1 MSNSPRISRRNSVGR
16 TFTNNTIREAY
27 PYLLEDFKGRCA
39 YSMQHVQTIGDVAM
53 NIDHFDPRKKR
64 KKRQAYSNLNLASSQ
79 CNISKSNNWPTRQ
92 QRLSGARF
100 LNPCKEK
107 DYGVHI
113 FEDPT
118 THELVGRTVAGNYQI
133 LMCNL
138 NAQHFVLE
146 RTERTALA
154 KILLEFGKIK
164 SDSATVQQSI
174 SQLRQSYAR
183 KIPPIPPPTTGH
195 GPQAT

>member
-1 MSNSPRISRRNSVGR
+1 
-16 TFTNNTIREAY
+16 
-27 PYLLEDFKGRCA
+27 
-39 YSMQHVQTIGDVAM
+39 MQHVETIGDVAM

-64 KKRQAYSNLNLASSQ
+64 RLRQAYSNLNLASSE
-79 CNISKSNNWPTRQ
+79 CNSSKSNHWPNRQ

-118 THELVGRTVAGNYQI
+118 THELVGTSIAGTYQI

-146 RTERTALA
+146 RADRTALA
-154 KILLEFGKIK
+154 QILFGPKKIK
-164 SDSATVQQSI
+164 SDSVNVQQSI
-174 SQLRQSYAR
+174 SQLRQSYKR
-183 KIPPIPPPTTGH
+183 KIPPIPPPPRETA
-195 GPQAT
+195 PLAT